1 MNSSYLLGAVLFL
14 NFERTDLVTIEDR
27 FRLDGC
33 QAECPL
39 DTAKFSYFVQP
50 GPAVAGQMEAPRLIS
65 VYNNSYGNRDLKPE
79 AQ

>member
-27 FRLDGC
+27 FRLDGY
-33 QAECPL
+33 QAERPV
-39 DTAKFSYFVQP
+39 DRAKFSYFAHP
-50 GPAVAGQMEAPRLIS
+50 GPAAAGQMEAQRLIS